1 MGYTNGD
8 IDSGET
14 WVLMVILS
22 LNTWRSTDGDIK
34 SGEKWLLLV
43 IFSREKQGY

>member
-1 MGYTNGD
+1 
-8 IDSGET
+8 
-14 WVLMVILS
+14 LS

-43 IFSREKQGY
+43 IFSRENKGIDGGTE